1 MASESTAASRLAYNP
16 PAPTS
21 SGPRLA
27 LTYQPASANAPRTA
41 LAQPFRPQVPGDTA
55 PASTRPA
62 LPSQQ
67 KSNRPKHW
75 IDIRALPES
84 HPNELFPPAPGYA
97 NPLA

>member
-21 SGPRLA
+21 TARLA
-27 LTYQPASANAPRTA
+27 LTYQPASASAAGQPV
-41 LAQPFRPQVPGDTA
+41 PFRQQVPGDTA

-84 HPNELFPPAPGYA
+84 HPNELYSPAPGYA